1 METALSLGFAGM
13 IIFLVLMTSINLFYL
28 LYMKGK
34 ILGSLKEHHPSI
46 YDEFRA
52 REGSDNGVFNHIMKE
67 RIWSPWGSQLQI
79 ELERFRAVRTLLF
92 FQVAAF
98 ALLAFYLGVLTVLV
112 LLDKI

>member
-1 METALSLGFAGM
+1 
-13 IIFLVLMTSINLFYL
+13 
-28 LYMKGK
+28 
-34 ILGSLKEHHPSI
+34 
-46 YDEFRA
+46 
-52 REGSDNGVFNHIMKE
+52 MKE
-67 RIWSPWGSQLQI
+67 RIWSPWGSELKV